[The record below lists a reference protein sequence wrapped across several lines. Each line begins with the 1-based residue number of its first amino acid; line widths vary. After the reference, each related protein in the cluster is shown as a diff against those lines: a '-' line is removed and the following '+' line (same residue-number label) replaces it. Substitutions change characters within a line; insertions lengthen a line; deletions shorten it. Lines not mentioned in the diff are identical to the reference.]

1 MSDMEILRQLRW
13 NLMSSS
19 HGLQVKILA
28 NSPLCF
34 RLKGTPETHLD
45 CSPFGFQANMRAFA
59 AKS

>member
-1 MSDMEILRQLRW
+1 MSATGIFRRLRW

-34 RLKGTPETHLD
+34 RLNCTREHVD
-45 CSPFGFQANMRAFA
+45 CSAFGIQANMRAFA

>member
-1 MSDMEILRQLRW
+1 MRAIALFRRLRW
-13 NLMSSS
+13 NLLSRS
-19 HGLQVKILA
+19 HGLQVTILP

-34 RLKGTPETHLD
+34 RLKGTREHLD